1 MIWWIPLIGAAIGAL
16 AYEDDPWTGALI
28 GAGIGMTGGAAA
40 GAAGLGGTAAGAS
53 GAGAYAAAVP
63 GLTSAATGSQAAM
76 LAAQTGAF
84 GSAGLSSTA
93 MAGAGA
99 SGLGLI
105 PAATYAATV
114 PGLTSSG
121 AGSQAAMLAA
131 QTGGFGLDGLAMT
144 QAAGAGASGPSW
156 FTTAKPWLD
165 AGASMVQQS
174 GLLNPRPQQGPMHQ
188 PLPQYQGSDIG
199 NQISSQG
206 GDMLQANAMRRE
218 ENKRRREMQNPFA
231 FGRF

>member
-40 GAAGLGGTAAGAS
+40 GAAGMGGAAAGAAGTAGAGMGAAGAGLTAGTGTGLTMAGAS
-53 GAGAYAAAVP
+53 GGL
-63 GLTSAATGSQAAM
+63 GLTAGTG
-76 LAAQTGAF
+76 
-84 GSAGLSSTA
+84 AGLSLAAPSA
-93 MAGAGA
+93 AAGGV
-99 SGLGLI
+99 GLLA
-105 PAATYAATV
+105 PAAASTGY
-114 PGLTSSG
+114 GLVG
-121 AGSQAAMLAA
+121 
-131 QTGGFGLDGLAMT
+131 
-144 QAAGAGASGPSW
+144 AAGAGTG
-156 FTTAKPWLD
+156 FMTQAKPWLD

-174 GLLNPRPQQGPMHQ
+174 GLLNPQPQGGPQHQ

>member
-40 GAAGLGGTAAGAS
+40 GAAGFGAAGAGAAGTAGAGLGAS
-53 GAGAYAAAVP
+53 GAGI
-63 GLTSAATGSQAAM
+63 TAT
-76 LAAQTGAF
+76 
-84 GSAGLSSTA
+84 AGT
-93 MAGAGA
+93 
-99 SGLGLI
+99 GLGL
-105 PAATYAATV
+105 
-114 PGLTSSG
+114 
-121 AGSQAAMLAA
+121 AGT
-131 QTGGFGLDGLAMT
+131 TGGFGTLVAPAATGAGYGLLGAGGAST
-144 QAAGAGASGPSW
+144 AATAGATGFGSLVAPAAAGSGYGLLGAGTAGAG
-156 FTTAKPWLD
+156 FMTQAKPWLD

-174 GLLNPRPQQGPMHQ
+174 GILNQQPQGGPQHQ
-188 PLPQYQGSDIG
+188 PLPQYQGSDVG

>member
-40 GAAGLGGTAAGAS
+40 GAAGLGGTAAGAAGTAGAGMGAS
-53 GAGAYAAAVP
+53 GAG
-63 GLTSAATGSQAAM
+63 
-76 LAAQTGAF
+76 LAAGTG
-84 GSAGLSSTA
+84 AGLSMAGTGTGLGLTAGTGTGLSLAGSSAAAGGVGLLAPTAASTGYGLV
-93 MAGAGA
+93 GAGA
-99 SGLGLI
+99 
-105 PAATYAATV
+105 T
-114 PGLTSSG
+114 G
-121 AGSQAAMLAA
+121 AGFMSQ
-131 QTGGFGLDGLAMT
+131 
-144 QAAGAGASGPSW
+144 
-156 FTTAKPWLD
+156 AKPWLD

>member
-40 GAAGLGGTAAGAS
+40 GAAGLGGAAAGA
-53 GAGAYAAAVP
+53 AG
-63 GLTSAATGSQAAM
+63 T
-76 LAAQTGAF
+76 
-84 GSAGLSSTA
+84 
-93 MAGAGA
+93 AGAGM
-99 SGLGLI
+99 G
-105 PAATYAATV
+105 
-114 PGLTSSG
+114 
-121 AGSQAAMLAA
+121 
-131 QTGGFGLDGLAMT
+131 
-144 QAAGAGASGPSW
+144 AAGAGLTAGTGTGLTLAGTGTGLGLTAGTGAGLSLAGSSAAAGGVGLLAPAAASTGYGLVGAGTAGAG
-156 FTTAKPWLD
+156 FMTQAKPWLD

-174 GLLNPRPQQGPMHQ
+174 GLLNPRPQQGPQHQ

>member
-40 GAAGLGGTAAGAS
+40 GAAGLG
-53 GAGAYAAAVP
+53 
-63 GLTSAATGSQAAM
+63 
-76 LAAQTGAF
+76 
-84 GSAGLSSTA
+84 
-93 MAGAGA
+93 
-99 SGLGLI
+99 
-105 PAATYAATV
+105 
-114 PGLTSSG
+114 
-121 AGSQAAMLAA
+121 
-131 QTGGFGLDGLAMT
+131 
-144 QAAGAGASGPSW
+144 AAGAGAAGTAGAGMGAAGAGLTAGTGTGLTLAGTGTGLGLTAGTGAGLSLAGSSAAAGGVGLLAPAAASTGYGLVGAGAAGTG
-156 FTTAKPWLD
+156 FMTQAKPWLD

-199 NQISSQG
+199 NQITSQG